1 MLDTNSKQSLYY
13 QLYKLIKNKIE
24 TKELKAGEK
33 IASENELATTYNI
46 NRHTVRQSLQK
57 LKEKGLIYSQKGKGN
72 FISNIKIPY
81 SMTQKSNYSTQILNI
96 GFEPSSKLLDCKII
110 PADEDISRELKL
122 KDGDEVIM
130 IKILKYVDGTP
141 FALYTS
147 FFDAKRFHDL
157 EKYIKDNTSLYK
169 ILKEKYDVTATKQD
183 CFFEATLPTKEEAQL
198 LMIPES
204 FPLLVS
210 NVPSIDQ
217 HGNSVECGYAK
228 FRSDLAKIKIKL
240 H

>member
-1 MLDTNSKQSLYY
+1 MLDTNSEKSLYY

-33 IASENELATTYNI
+33 IASENELATAYNI

-72 FISNIKIPY
+72 FVANIKISY
-81 SMTQKSNYSTQILNI
+81 NMTKKSNYSTQILDI
-96 GFEPSSKLLDCKII
+96 GFEPSSKLLECKII
-110 PADEDISRELKL
+110 EADEDIAKELKIS
-122 KDGDEVIM
+122 DGEDVLM
-130 IKILKYVDGTP
+130 IKILKYVDNTP
-141 FALYTS
+141 FAIYTS
-147 FFDAKRFHDL
+147 FFDGKRFKDL
-157 EKYIKDNTSLYK
+157 ADYIKDNTSLYTV
-169 ILKEKYDVTATKQD
+169 LSEKYDVVATKQD

-217 HGNSVECGYAK
+217 NGNSVECGYAK